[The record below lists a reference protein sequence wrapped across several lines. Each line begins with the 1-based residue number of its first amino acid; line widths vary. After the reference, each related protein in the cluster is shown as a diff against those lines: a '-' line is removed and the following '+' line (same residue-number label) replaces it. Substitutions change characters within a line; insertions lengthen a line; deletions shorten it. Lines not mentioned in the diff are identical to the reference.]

1 MSVIGHDG
9 YMDSR
14 RERLVRLVAEARE
27 ARGLRQQEDLIKA
40 AGISRS
46 TAHRFEQ
53 GESVG
58 ESTLRKIS
66 QAVGWTPD
74 SAQDVLAGGEPA
86 YASEA
91 DLKARYR
98 RQPIEPGELSQLVE
112 DMVYEAFIAA
122 APDTPLSK
130 IDEARRAAF
139 DVLRRNGIEVKLK
152 HPRASS
158 GTDVDV

>member
-1 MSVIGHDG
+1 
-9 YMDSR
+9 MDSR
-14 RERLVRLVAEARE
+14 RERLVRLVTEARE
-27 ARGLRQQEDLIKA
+27 VRGLNEQQDLVRA
-40 AGISRS
+40 ARISRS

-53 GESVG
+53 GEAVG
-58 ESTLRKIS
+58 EATLRKIS

-74 SAQDVLAGGEPA
+74 SAQSVLAGGEPT

-91 DLKARYR
+91 ELKARYR

-122 APDTPLSK
+122 APDTPLNK

-139 DVLRRNGIEVKLK
+139 EVLRRNGIEVKLK
-152 HPRASS
+152 HQPPSS
-158 GTDVDV
+158 GTDAGA